1 MLKIKSD
8 SIIVNSHAKKCI
20 EFLCDLNN
28 YQLLLPKD
36 KITNWESTNDF
47 CIFSIQKA
55 YTLDILKESFDNNQ
69 ILLKS
74 GSKSQFKFNIKIIVL
89 EKSLNSCSTQIICEA
104 NVNPMLKFMVG
115 KPLNELFN
123 YMANNIE
130 KAISID

>member
-8 SIIVNSHAKKCI
+8 SIIVKSNAKNCI
-20 EFLCDLNN
+20 DFLCDLNN
-28 YQLLLPKD
+28 YQFLLTKD
-36 KITNWESTNDF
+36 KITNWESSNDF
-47 CIFSIQKA
+47 CIFSIHKA
-55 YTLDILKESFDNNQ
+55 YTLDIIKESFDDNQ

-74 GSKSQFKFNIKIIVL
+74 GSKSQFKFNIKIMVQ
-89 EKSLNSCSTQIICEA
+89 EKSLNSCLTQIICEA
-104 NVNPMLKFMVG
+104 NVNPILKSMVG